1 MPIKRVN
8 KLMRLQR
15 VIELSI
21 TTLMR
26 VVAKSCHC
34 VWGNK
39 ILKCHYVLSRVDFMQ
54 LQHQVIGS
62 R

>member
-1 MPIKRVN
+1 
-8 KLMRLQR
+8 MRLQR